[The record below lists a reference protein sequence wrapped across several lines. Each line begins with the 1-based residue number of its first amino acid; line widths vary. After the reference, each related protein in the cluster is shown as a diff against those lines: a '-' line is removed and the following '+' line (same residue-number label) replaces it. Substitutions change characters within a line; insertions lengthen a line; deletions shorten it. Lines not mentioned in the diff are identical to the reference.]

1 MPADQS
7 KKLEKKRR
15 IIESAYQLF
24 REKNIYN
31 TAVDDIVKA
40 SGIARGT
47 FYLYVKDKS
56 DLIEQLVFYKSGESM
71 KEMMRQAA
79 SRAADAEDLE
89 AYATVF
95 INALIDSLIEHRDV
109 LTVVNKNARD
119 ADGLD
124 SNGNINLI
132 AGKLTIAKSASNGGE
147 GGIDYEG
154 SYFISDEFSLDNPY
168 GITMDSG
175 MGGMMG
181 QRGGFGRQD
190 GTLQEG
196 QDQNGLQNSVPE
208 NNSDNTQMSIFRRII
223 NFFRR

>member
-47 FYLYVKDKS
+47 FYLYFKDKS

-79 SRAADAEDLE
+79 SRAAEAEDLE
-89 AYATVF
+89 GYARVF
-95 INALIDSLIEHRDV
+95 IDALIDSLIEHREV
-109 LTVVNKNARD
+109 LTVVNKNLSVVFRAFPAFYDETAEALYRD
-119 ADGLD
+119 ITGRFLESGYTKEAIDRLSYLVFELISAASYDAITYGKPFGIEELRPLIVSASLAVLRDGL
-124 SNGNINLI
+124 
-132 AGKLTIAKSASNGGE
+132 
-147 GGIDYEG
+147 
-154 SYFISDEFSLDNPY
+154 
-168 GITMDSG
+168 
-175 MGGMMG
+175 
-181 QRGGFGRQD
+181 GRAD
-190 GTLQEG
+190 A
-196 QDQNGLQNSVPE
+196 
-208 NNSDNTQMSIFRRII
+208 
-223 NFFRR
+223 